1 MYYCRNDFKEYSV
14 MRTYKRRL
22 LAMKSDRRKL
32 WVDGEFIDENDA
44 VFNVLSHA
52 LHYGTGVFEGIRSY
66 STNSVPAIFRLDDHL
81 KRLLY
86 SAECL
91 NMQIPFSEI
100 QIKEAIIRLVNENV
114 LVDCYIRP
122 IAFFGSGKMG
132 LFPNTNKI
140 SVAIACWQWALKDG
154 ASNGVRVCVSSFIKP
169 HPISAPLEAKISGNY
184 VNSVLAHQEARRRG
198 FDEDLLLDY
207 RGYVAE
213 GPGENIF
220 LVKNKILITPS
231 RNSILPGITRDSIMN
246 LARDNGLRVIEQNV
260 LPEDLIKV
268 DELFFVGTAA
278 EIWPIVELNG
288 IEIGNGGVGPITSE
302 LKGEYQELVRGG
314 NTKYLKWLTLVN

>member
-1 MYYCRNDFKEYSV
+1 M
-14 MRTYKRRL
+14 
-22 LAMKSDRRKL
+22 
-32 WVDGEFIDENDA
+32 
-44 VFNVLSHA
+44 
-52 LHYGTGVFEGIRSY
+52 
-66 STNSVPAIFRLDDHL
+66 
-81 KRLLY
+81 
-86 SAECL
+86 
-91 NMQIPFSEI
+91 
-100 QIKEAIIRLVNENV
+100 
-114 LVDCYIRP
+114 
-122 IAFFGSGKMG
+122 
-132 LFPNTNKI
+132 
-140 SVAIACWQWALKDG
+140 
-154 ASNGVRVCVSSFIKP
+154 
-169 HPISAPLEAKISGNY
+169 
-184 VNSVLAHQEARRRG
+184 LAHQEARRRG
-198 FDEDLLLDY
+198 FDEALLLDY